1 MKFTQLNKS
10 LQQGVDPVYLIEGEE
25 AYFRDAAVKAI
36 TEALNITQPLVN
48 NVRYEGEALK
58 GDKLISFRDE
68 LYTLPLFDEKRLVRV
83 YGFFPTE
90 RDWESVM
97 ARYTQNPAS
106 ATVLLI
112 VNEGR
117 KANTAD
123 LKKKKGVTVVDCA
136 REDEETLSRWL
147 FSLMRRRG
155 LNPEADACALMV
167 RFCARDASRMK
178 AETEKLYLLLGEGAR
193 VSAKHI
199 EEYVNKDAEYKIYEM
214 TQAASRGS
222 FAKFQEIMDELMKK
236 GFDEYAVL
244 SSLTS
249 HFETLTAVS
258 NMKGS
263 DEEVGRALS
272 QNAYAVKKNREI
284 VRRLGSER
292 VKELYEAL
300 YELGA
305 GAKSGKYQ
313 KQGALFLAVAKIFFG
328 GALK

>member
-10 LQQGVDPVYLIEGEE
+10 LQQGVSPVYLIEGEE

-36 TEALNITQPLVN
+36 TDSLNITQPLIN
-48 NVRYEGEALK
+48 NVRYEGETLK
-58 GDKLISFRDE
+58 GDRLASFCDE

-83 YGFFPTE
+83 YGFFPSE

-97 ARYTQNPAS
+97 APYAQNPAPE
-106 ATVLLI
+106 TVLLI
-112 VNEGR
+112 VNEGK
-117 KANTAD
+117 KANAAD

-155 LNPEADACALMV
+155 LNPDADACALMV

-284 VRRLGSER
+284 VRRLGAER

>member
-1 MKFTQLNKS
+1 MKFTALNKS
-10 LQQGVDPVYLIEGEE
+10 LQEGIAPVYLIEGEE

-36 TEALNITQPLVN
+36 TEKLNITQPLIN
-48 NVRYEGEALK
+48 NVRYEGESLK
-58 GDKLISFRDE
+58 GDRLISFRDE

-83 YGFFPTE
+83 YGFYPTE
-90 RDWESVM
+90 REWEAVLAGYSEK
-97 ARYTQNPAS
+97 PAS
-106 ATVLLI
+106 TTVLLI
-112 VNEGR
+112 VNEGK
-117 KANTAD
+117 KANTAE
-123 LKKKKGVTVVDCA
+123 LKKKKGVTFVDCA

-147 FSLMRRRG
+147 FALMRKNG
-155 LNPEADACALMV
+155 LNPDSDACALMV

-178 AETEKLYLLLGEGAR
+178 AETEKLLLILGEGAR

-199 EEYVNKDAEYKIYEM
+199 EAYVNKDAEYKVYEM
-214 TQAASRGS
+214 TQAASRGN
-222 FAKFQEIMDELMKK
+222 KNQFQEIMDDLMKK

-249 HFETLTAVS
+249 HFETLTAVGR
-258 NMKGS
+258 MKGS

-284 VRRLGSER
+284 VRRLGQER
-292 VKELYEAL
+292 VKELYGAL

-313 KQGALFLAVAKIFFG
+313 KQGALFLAVAKIFFEDS
-328 GALK
+328 LK